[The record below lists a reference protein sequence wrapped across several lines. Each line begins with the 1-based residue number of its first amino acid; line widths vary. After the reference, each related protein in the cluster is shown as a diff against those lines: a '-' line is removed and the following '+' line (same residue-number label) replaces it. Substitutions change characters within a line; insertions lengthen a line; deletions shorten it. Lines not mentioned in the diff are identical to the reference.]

1 MVAPAG
7 KLGVIFE
14 NKPGGG
20 CHVKTVKDSSP
31 LAEKVQPGDVIIA
44 VDGEVTAAL
53 DMDALVNLLTKKK
66 ERVAD
71 VILIRVPSHVILLR
85 RGCHRQ
91 RRRRV

>member
-20 CHVKTVKDSSP
+20 CHVKSVKGSSP
-31 LAEKVQPGDVIIA
+31 LAEKVQPGDCIIA
-44 VDGEVTAAL
+44 VDGETTAAL

-66 ERVAD
+66 DASQRELTIERMPVAA
-71 VILIRVPSHVILLR
+71 
-85 RGCHRQ
+85 
-91 RRRRV
+91 

>member
-66 ERVAD
+66 DAAQRELTIEHMPVAA
-71 VILIRVPSHVILLR
+71 
-85 RGCHRQ
+85 
-91 RRRRV
+91 